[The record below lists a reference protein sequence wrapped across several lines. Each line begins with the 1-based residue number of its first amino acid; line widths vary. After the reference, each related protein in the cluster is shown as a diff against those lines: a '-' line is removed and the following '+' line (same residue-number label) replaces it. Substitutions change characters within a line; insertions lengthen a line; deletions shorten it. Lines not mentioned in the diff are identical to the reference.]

1 MRAIVRARFADGVLT
16 PLEPLHLDEGAE
28 VTLTVDGEA
37 AASDGAA
44 SDGAAAAVSDS
55 ASPQTNAGESILE
68 MFERIRNSAPPD
80 AWDNM
85 PTDGAKNYK
94 HYLYGHPRVE
104 D

>member
-80 AWDNM
+80 AW
-85 PTDGAKNYK
+85 GQHA
-94 HYLYGHPRVE
+94 YGRRQELQALPVRPSQG
-104 D
+104 